1 MNNLKILSVILLS
14 SFALASCGASEQ
26 SNSNSDSTGEQTAS
40 QASSLTSSDT
50 KEEVDTEANDEDTA
64 TNQAVNY
71 YIDADSSQVLPANP
85 ETNANVVLATVDDVP
100 RKLDETP
107 TSSVAEAQA
116 MADRGIYGIFFVNG
130 MYLQGEDG
138 EEGRQALKAI
148 ADMGH
153 VIGNHTLTH
162 YTLSEVPDEETLRH
176 EIIGNQDIIEEV
188 IGYRPHFFRP
198 PHGTPHP
205 MLETILA
212 EENMVAMNWSYGFD
226 WDEAYSDPEAL
237 ADVMVNTEFLS
248 PGANLLMHD
257 LTWTKEAM
265 PAILDGIAAK
275 GYEFVDARE
284 IATREE
290 MATSDIPAQ

>member
-1 MNNLKILSVILLS
+1 MLKRIPVLLLTGLL
-14 SFALASCGASEQ
+14 LAGCAGNEQENGDGAQEQ
-26 SNSNSDSTGEQTAS
+26 A
-40 QASSLTSSDT
+40 TSS
-50 KEEVDTEANDEDTA
+50 ESLEANNTNDGEDAESIDQDEDTNEE
-64 TNQAVNY
+64 TDNQVANY
-71 YIDADSSQVLPANP
+71 YIDPEISSVLPANEDANP
-85 ETNANVVLATVDDVP
+85 NVVLATVDDVP
-100 RKLDETP
+100 RKLPETP
-107 TSSVAEAQA
+107 TSSVEEAQA

-138 EEGRQALKAI
+138 EEGRQALKEI

-162 YTLSEVPDEETLRH
+162 YSLDQVPDEETLRH

-188 IGYRPHFFRP
+188 IGYRPQFFRP
-198 PHGTPHP
+198 PHGIETPE
-205 MLETILA
+205 LEGILE

-226 WDEAYSDPEAL
+226 WDENYSDPATL

-265 PAILDGIAAK
+265 PTILDGIQAK
-275 GYEFVDARE
+275 GYEFVDARD
-284 IATREE
+284 IATRDE
-290 MATSDIPAQ
+290 MADL